1 MTARTGLM
9 VMWASI
15 LTAML
20 VSLAAV
26 FAAGAG
32 AQTLSLAG
40 KIVVIDPGHGGSDL
54 GATYEFPSTSPYAK
68 IGTLTEKHQN
78 LDVAYKLRE
87 LLYRE
92 GAAAVY
98 MTRGGDPSSPG
109 AIKDPGDDFYADDAN
124 PSNTQRAEAA
134 NSVKVNGKGADIL
147 VSIHMNGST
156 NPDVDYTTTLFGKWR
171 KDKEF
176 AYAIFGDNVSPPKIN
191 PPTYGLRTLSALNG
205 KGTSWGTIA
214 TRDPY
219 SYASGVLLKSDM
231 PATIAETVF
240 LTNTKEA
247 EQLAAGWTE
256 NPVQYDPNNGR
267 QQQIAESLKTGVEN
281 YLATH

>member
-20 VSLAAV
+20 LSLAAV

-32 AQTLSLAG
+32 AQTLSLVG
-40 KIVVIDPGHGGSDL
+40 KIVVIDPGHGGNDF
-54 GATYEFPSTSPYAK
+54 GATNKAYGLK
-68 IGTLTEKHQN
+68 EKEQN

-92 GAAAVY
+92 GAAVVY
-98 MTRGGDPSSPG
+98 MTRGGDPSKLG
-109 AIKDPGDDFYADDAN
+109 ATKDPGDDFYADDAN

-156 NPDVDYTTTLFGKWR
+156 NPDLDYTTTLFGKWR

-176 AYAIFGDNVSPPKIN
+176 AYAIFG
-191 PPTYGLRTLSALNG
+191 GLRTLSAVDS
-205 KGTSWGTIA
+205 KGTIA

-219 SYASGVLLKSDM
+219 SYASGVLLKSNM

-240 LTNTKEA
+240 LTNNEEA
-247 EQLAAGWTE
+247 KQLAAGWTGK
-256 NPVQYDPNNGR
+256 PVEYDPNNGR
-267 QQQIAESLKTGVEN
+267 QQQIAQSLKTGIVE
-281 YLATH
+281 YLDTP

>member
-1 MTARTGLM
+1 MTARTGLV

-20 VSLAAV
+20 FSLAAV
-26 FAAGAG
+26 IAAGAG
-32 AQTLSLAG
+32 AQTLPLVG
-40 KIVVIDPGHGGSDL
+40 KIVVIDPGHGGNDF
-54 GATYEFPSTSPYAK
+54 GATNRTYGLE
-68 IGTLTEKHQN
+68 EKEQN

-98 MTRGGDPSSPG
+98 MTRGGDPSNPG
-109 AIKDPGDDFYADDAN
+109 GAKDPGDDFYADDAN

-156 NPDVDYTTTLFGKWR
+156 NPEVDYTTTLFGKWL

-176 AYAIFGDNVSPPKIN
+176 AYAIFGDNVNPPRIN
-191 PPTYGLRTLSALNG
+191 PPTYGLRTLSAVNG

-219 SYASGVLLKSDM
+219 SYASGVLLKSNM

-240 LTNTKEA
+240 ITNNEEGKR
-247 EQLAAGWTE
+247 LAAGWTGK
-256 NPVQYDPNNGR
+256 PVQYDPNNGR
-267 QQQIAESLKTGVEN
+267 QQQIAESLKAGVED